1 MNNNKILNNVWERII
16 REKSDSE
23 ITHFNN
29 LMYLGEVFTKFTCL
43 FMIAGLNDSQKNYRY
58 TQLYNLVRANG
69 VGDYS
74 SSLNELL
81 TGPSSQEIKLD
92 FSKFAK
98 ELNDKTLKGDWQN
111 KAISELLNALKVIKS
126 APLIKTNKV
135 QLKTWFG
142 YFANLRNKTR
152 GHGAIS
158 IDDAKQINVNLEK
171 SLELVLHNFTP
182 FKLQW
187 AYLSQNLSGKYK
199 VIGITE
205 NADNFAYLRTQQGSS
220 NYFETG
226 IYFYLNG
233 PIRID
238 LIETDENI
246 KEFYFPNGSFY
257 KNKYELLS
265 YSSGAK
271 LSMDGT
277 AYLSPPGELP
287 LSETKGGKEIRV
299 LNHCFTNIPE
309 LTSIYVSRESL
320 ETELLSILN
329 NQRHPILTLI
339 GRGGIGK
346 TTLALNVL
354 HQISNT
360 TRFNNIFWFSS
371 RDIDLLD
378 VGAKQVQPDILKI
391 EDVIKSFC
399 SLVGPDKEDLKYSE
413 KEDLFKLNLSSTEDS
428 SLFVFDNFETVTD
441 QSSLFSWLDSNIR
454 LPNKILITSRM
465 NEFKADYPIN
475 IGGMEYAEFKIL
487 VDKIS
492 EELKISSIITPRY
505 VDQLFEESTGH
516 PYVAKILLGQVANEK
531 KLGDIKRIIADKEN
545 VLQALFE
552 RTYNQLSTASRRVFL
567 TLGSWR
573 TTIPKTIVEAV
584 LKAGIQE
591 TIDIEGAIEE
601 LYRYSLVDK
610 QKTKMNDTILSL
622 PISAHLFAEKKIKT
636 DIYQLAI
643 SKDIQV
649 LMMFGVGRNTEIEQG
664 ISNRIAKFI
673 KNIAKEIV
681 GESSAIDKYVPILD
695 YICIKNPEYYLIY
708 STLLEEFNFIES
720 STEAC
725 NKYIGAF
732 EGSKTIPAWKKL
744 IQLYQNQK
752 NYVAEISS
760 HISLANI
767 EESSIYEINNLLKR
781 YTHLLKLKVFRIENE
796 KKLLTESIIQLTSKE
811 QHYKN
816 LSYADLTNLAWIYLH
831 DGNKAQ
837 ALNEAKKVIDLDPDN
852 PLANKLIEK
861 LKA

>member
-29 LMYLGEVFTKFTCL
+29 LMYLGEVFTKVTCL

-92 FSKFAK
+92 FNKFAK
-98 ELNDKTLKGDWQN
+98 ELNDKTVKGEWQN
-111 KAISELLNALKVIKS
+111 KAIAELLNSLRVINS
-126 APLIKTNKV
+126 SPSIKTNKV

-158 IDDAKQINVNLEK
+158 IDDARQINGSLEK
-171 SLELVLHNFTP
+171 SLELVLLNFTP

-205 NADNFAYLRTQQGSS
+205 NADNFAYLRTQLGST

-238 LIETDENI
+238 LIETDENL
-246 KEFYFPNGSFY
+246 KEFYFPNGSFN
-257 KNKYELLS
+257 KNRYELLS

-271 LSMDGT
+271 LLMDGT
-277 AYLSPPGELP
+277 GYLSPPGELP

-339 GRGGIGK
+339 GRGGVGK

-354 HQISNT
+354 HQISET
-360 TRFNNIFWFSS
+360 KRFNNIFWFSS

-391 EDVIKSFC
+391 EDVIKSFS
-399 SLVGPDKEDLKYSE
+399 SLVGPDKEKLKYEE
-413 KEDLFKLNLSSTEDS
+413 KEELFKLHLSSTEDC

-441 QSSLFSWLDSNIR
+441 QSSLFSWLDSNVR
-454 LPNKILITSRM
+454 LPNKILITSRI

-475 IGGMEYAEFKIL
+475 IGGMEYTEFKTL
-487 VDKIS
+487 VQRIS
-492 EELKISSIITPRY
+492 EELDISSIITPRY
-505 VDQLFEESTGH
+505 VDQLYEESTGH
-516 PYVAKILLGQVANEK
+516 PYVAKILLGQVANEN

-573 TTIPKTIVEAV
+573 TTIPETIVEAV

-591 TIDIEGAIEE
+591 AIDIEGAIEE

-643 SKDIQV
+643 SKDIEV
-649 LMMFGVGRNTEIEQG
+649 LMMFGVGRNTEIELG

-673 KNIAKEIV
+673 KNIAKEIAN
-681 GESSAIDKYVPILD
+681 ESSAIDKYVPILD

-720 STEAC
+720 SIEAC

-732 EGSKTIPAWKKL
+732 ESSKTIPAWKKL

-760 HISLANI
+760 HIKLANI
-767 EESSIYEINNLLKR
+767 EESSNYEISNLLKR
-781 YTHLLKLKVFRIENE
+781 YTHLLKVKVFRLESE
-796 KKLLTESIIQLTSKE
+796 KKLLTESIIQLTTS
-811 QHYKN
+811 QPHYNN
-816 LSYADLTNLAWIYLH
+816 LNNADITNLAWIYLH
-831 DGNKAQ
+831 NGNKAQ
-837 ALNEAKKVIDLDPDN
+837 ALNEAKKVINIEPNN
-852 PLANKLIEK
+852 PLANRLLEK
-861 LKA
+861 LKV